1 MPHRIMIVED
11 EAILALDLSDLLED
25 AGYEI
30 AGIARD
36 MQAALQLAE
45 RKPVDLA
52 TMDIRLAGGT
62 NGVDTAL
69 KLWQEHEVRCLF
81 ISASLDE
88 ETRHQVQPAQPIG
101 FVEKPIREQEIIA
114 SLDAHFSRA
123 T

>member
-11 EAILALDLSDLLED
+11 EAILALDLSGLLED

-88 ETRHQVQPAQPIG
+88 KTRHQVQPAQPIG

>member
-11 EAILALDLSDLLED
+11 EAILAFDLSDLLED

-36 MQAALQLAE
+36 MQAALRLAE
-45 RKPVDLA
+45 KGSVDLA

-81 ISASLDE
+81 ISASLDK
-88 ETRHQVQPAQPIG
+88 ETRNQVQPAQPIG

-114 SLDAHFSRA
+114 SLDAYFRCA
-123 T
+123 P

>member
-11 EAILALDLSDLLED
+11 EAILALDLSGLLED

-36 MQAALQLAE
+36 MQAALRLAE

>member
-11 EAILALDLSDLLED
+11 EAILALDLSGLLED

-36 MQAALQLAE
+36 MQAALRLAE
-45 RKPVDLA
+45 KKPVDLA